1 MKKILGISIVMLS
14 CSLGFSQENT
24 QMQNKNG
31 IDIMPVKGEFAVG
44 INAAPFLTYI
54 GDMFGRTGS
63 NNPLTGNKFMSD
75 YFGSNTVYGKYML
88 TNDNAVRANFRLTDQ
103 KYTYK
108 YNVFND
114 AANSPDST
122 VEDTRFNMYSEF
134 NIGLG
139 YEFRRGKSRLKGI
152 YGGEVIFLR
161 SQTKT
166 RYEYGNA
173 LSSANQTPTSAFN
186 ANGSYMGT
194 NGSPVA
200 ERIESNIQSRT
211 LGMGLRAFVGVEYY
225 FTPKMCIGTEFGQAL
240 TYTANKT
247 ATVTTNYF
255 DPNATAADGSTGSV
269 LNNVSETAGQRYFGL
284 NTDNFNGSI
293 YLMFY
298 F

>member
-1 MKKILGISIVMLS
+1 MKKIVGISIAILS
-14 CSLGFSQENT
+14 CSLSFSQENT

-44 INAAPFLTYI
+44 LNAAPFLTFA
-54 GDMFGRTGS
+54 GNMFGYNSS
-63 NNPLTGNKFMSD
+63 NNGLGNNKFLSD
-75 YFGSNTVYGKYML
+75 YFGSNTIYGKYML
-88 TNDNAVRANFRLTDQ
+88 TDNNALRANFSLLDQ

-114 AANSPDST
+114 AINSPDSLLM
-122 VEDTRFNMYSEF
+122 DTRYNMYSEF
-134 NIGLG
+134 NMGLG
-139 YEFRRGKSRLKGI
+139 YEFRRGKTRLKGI
-152 YGGEVIFLR
+152 YGGEVVFMR

-173 LSSANQTPTSAFN
+173 LGSSNQTPTSSFN

-194 NGSPVA
+194 HGAQVA
-200 ERIESNIQSRT
+200 ERITSNIQSRT
-211 LGMGLRAFVGVEYY
+211 LGIGLRAFVGVEYY
-225 FTPKMCIGTEFGQAL
+225 FTPKICIGTEFGQAL
-240 TYTANKT
+240 SYTANKKS
-247 ATVTTNYF
+247 TVTTESF
-255 DPNATAADGSTGSV
+255 DPNATNADGTTGGV
-269 LNNVSETAGQRYFGL
+269 ITDINETAGRRYFGL

>member
-1 MKKILGISIVMLS
+1 MKKIVGISIAILS
-14 CSLGFSQENT
+14 CSLSFSQENT
-24 QMQNKNG
+24 QLQNKKG

-44 INAAPFLTYI
+44 INAAPILSYV
-54 GDMFGRTGS
+54 GDIFGRTGS
-63 NNPLTGNKFMSD
+63 NNAHGGNKFLND

-88 TNDNAVRANFRLTDQ
+88 TDDNAIRANFSLTDQ

-114 AANSPDST
+114 ASNSPDST
-122 VEDTRFNMYSEF
+122 LIDTRYNMYSEF

-152 YGGEVIFLR
+152 YGGEVVFMR

-166 RYEYGNA
+166 RYEYGNT
-173 LSSANQTPTSAFN
+173 LVSSNQTPTSVFN
-186 ANGSYMGT
+186 ANGSYMGA
-194 NGSPVA
+194 NGAPVA
-200 ERIESNIQSRT
+200 ERIVSNIQSRM
-211 LGMGLRAFVGVEYY
+211 LGVGLRAFVGVEYY
-225 FTPKMCIGTEFGQAL
+225 FTPKICIGTEFGQAL
-240 TYTANKT
+240 SYTANKKST
-247 ATVTTNYF
+247 ITTESF
-255 DPNATAADGSTGSV
+255 DPNATAADGSIGGV
-269 LNNVSETAGQRYFGL
+269 INDINETAGQRYFGL